1 MNKEH
6 LIKDG
11 KFYNPETATLI
22 AFSTWYVNYK
32 IKRHKIY
39 KSAKG
44 VFFKVVEIAESGHQ
58 EPPAYP
64 YPFIVLKD
72 GSHVSNGEVLFSE
85 YSLSPNNGGFR
96 DDVKIKEVKIESE
109 LSEKQAREMLEY
121 TMQGGVYAPSH
132 HSKTKYAFLMTYDEL
147 FSVTEA

>member
-11 KFYNPETATLI
+11 KFYNPKTAELI

-44 VFFKVVEIAESGHQ
+44 VFFKVTEIAESGH
-58 EPPAYP
+58 EEAPAYP
-64 YPFIVLKD
+64 YPFVRLQD
-72 GSHVSNGEVLFSE
+72 GSKVSHGEVLLSE
-85 YSLSPNNGGFR
+85 YSINPKNGGFR
-96 DDVKIKEVKIESE
+96 DDVKIKEVMIDSE
-109 LSEKQAREMLEY
+109 LSEAEVKRVME
-121 TMQGGVYAPSH
+121 GVMKGVQFSFSTY
-132 HSKTKYAFLMTYDEL
+132 SKSKYALLKTYEEL
-147 FSVTEA
+147 FEIEEA